1 MKSKKNKLS
10 NRERDEQLNYLFKSV
25 YELSQELRMTRSLF
39 ENYIIWKKRCQKI
52 HKAPPIRRR
61 KKKIRGEASGTGNG
75 ERSSRDRQLIL
86 LNILS

>member
-39 ENYIIWKKRCQKI
+39 ENYIIWKKRCQKNSQSTSNT
-52 HKAPPIRRR
+52 
-61 KKKIRGEASGTGNG
+61 KKKKRKSEARQAEQATGSGAPETD
-75 ERSSRDRQLIL
+75 S
-86 LNILS
+86 

>member
-39 ENYIIWKKRCQKI
+39 ENYIIWKKDVKKFTKLLQYEEEKRKSEARQAEQATGSG
-52 HKAPPIRRR
+52 AP
-61 KKKIRGEASGTGNG
+61 ETDS
-75 ERSSRDRQLIL
+75 
-86 LNILS
+86 

>member
-39 ENYIIWKKRCQKI
+39 ENYIIWKKDVKKFTKRLQYEEEKR
-52 HKAPPIRRR
+52 KSEARQAEQATGSGAP
-61 KKKIRGEASGTGNG
+61 ETDS
-75 ERSSRDRQLIL
+75 
-86 LNILS
+86 